1 MLGIHAVASK
11 IQIDGDKSETSE
23 LRIQGTFQIS
33 APDAPSLRSDFPV
46 EIRASAGHLLV
57 TASMPMDEYL
67 AGVLAG
73 ETGNFK
79 SDEALKA
86 MAVTARTY
94 AMHFGSRHAV
104 GGFDFCDS
112 THCQNLRLA
121 SVDARLRRIVEST
134 SGEVLWYDGEPAATY
149 YHANCG
155 GTTEDGHYIL
165 GNDEQRAPYLKQ
177 HADTYC
183 VRNGANQ
190 WRSEVSKRD
199 LQRALAA
206 EGVMVPGQLRSVT
219 VLHRTASGRVEFL
232 TVTGSHSITVPA
244 LTLRFAIGRN
254 IGWDRL
260 KSNWY
265 EVSVA
270 GDRIEFHGRGSGHGV
285 GMCQVGAEVMGEEGR
300 SHREI
305 LSFYYP
311 GTKLGVGAQ
320 GTQWQQL
327 GSEDVE
333 LFTTRPDRDRA
344 LLPLATRLMH
354 EAEESTGLVYS
365 GVAKLKV
372 YPTVAAFRDA
382 TGEPG
387 WVAASTRGRT
397 IRLEPTD
404 VLRDAGTL
412 ESTLRHE
419 LLHILVESH
428 AKPGTPLWYREGL
441 VLYLAQP
448 DAVARTSTTF
458 DSTAALEK
466 ALKAPASEQE
476 LRQAYAAAQAQ
487 VAKLAREHG
496 KETLVGWLKDGM
508 PEWIAS
514 SLKFRVNADSSQKEG
529 PFDCVRQAHSAQDD
543 SRESNEQ
550 NQVTPL
556 QRVFAVSVPGGHPH
570 HAKERSH
577 ANHVCEK
584 KAQTHTPRLLA
595 DGL

>member
-1 MLGIHAVASK
+1 LLLGIAGDAQSNPLSQGKSKTGTNSAHGFPQTVRVRVWHLRPPRELKLRAESGQAHFRKCATCVDNALTALSIKALASK
-11 IQIDGDKSETSE
+11 IEIDGDKADTSE
-23 LRIQGTFQIS
+23 LRISGTFQIT
-33 APDAPSLRSDFPV
+33 APDSPPPQASYPI
-46 EIRASAGHLLV
+46 EIRASEGRLLV
-57 TASMPMDEYL
+57 TASMPMDAYL

-94 AMHFGSRHAV
+94 AMHFGSRHALD
-104 GGFDFCDS
+104 GFDFCDS
-112 THCQNLRLA
+112 THCQNLRFA
-121 SVDARLRRIVEST
+121 AVDARLRHIVEST

-177 HADTYC
+177 HPDTYC
-183 VRNGANQ
+183 VRSGANQ
-190 WRSEVSKRD
+190 WRSEVAKRD

-206 EGVMVPGQLRSVT
+206 EGVMVPGQLRSMA

-232 TVTGSHSITVPA
+232 TVTGSRSITVPA
-244 LTLRFAIGRN
+244 LTFRFAIGRN

-270 GDRIEFHGRGSGHGV
+270 GDHIAFHGRGSGHGV

-300 SHREI
+300 SYREI

-311 GTKLGVGAQ
+311 GTKLGAGAQ

-327 GSEDVE
+327 SNEDVE
-333 LFTTRPDRDRA
+333 LFTTRPERDRP

-354 EAEESTGLVYS
+354 ESEESTGLMYN
-365 GVAKLKV
+365 GAAKLKV

-441 VLYLAQP
+441 VLYLAQANAAMRNGP
-448 DAVARTSTTF
+448 TF
-458 DSTAALEK
+458 DSVAALEK
-466 ALKAPASEQE
+466 ALRAPASEQE
-476 LRQAYAAAQAQ
+476 LRQAYAEAQSR
-487 VAKLAREHG
+487 VAKMAREHG
-496 KETLVGWLKDGM
+496 KETLVNWLQNGM
-508 PEWIAS
+508 PT
-514 SLKFRVNADSSQKEG
+514 Q
-529 PFDCVRQAHSAQDD
+529 
-543 SRESNEQ
+543 
-550 NQVTPL
+550 
-556 QRVFAVSVPGGHPH
+556 
-570 HAKERSH
+570 
-577 ANHVCEK
+577 
-584 KAQTHTPRLLA
+584 
-595 DGL
+595 